1 MNILKAIEQEL
12 AVVVRPLYFTAVHYQ
27 ERTEWWFH
35 ETPNSTKSSKFHLLV
50 RINNDG
56 NLIVGPM
63 TNGKIGELN
72 RAAFELANPEFPENL
87 YEFILQKLKER
98 L

>member
-12 AVVVRPLYFTAVHYQ
+12 AVVVRPLHFTAVHFQ

-35 ETPNSTKSSKFHLLV
+35 ETPNSTKSRFHLLV
-50 RINNDG
+50 RIDNDG

-63 TNGKIGELN
+63 TVGN
-72 RAAFELANPEFPENL
+72 RIVFELANPEFPENL
-87 YEFILQKLKER
+87 YEFIIQKIKNVYD
-98 L
+98 